1 MLTYGLVAPSVGAV
15 TIASDGV
22 WAAANVGFA
31 RGGGAGGADQRR
43 GLTWVAPDLSLTRT
57 ADFSFVSSRRLLAA
71 DNQLWVATEQGVIR
85 IDQATLR
92 SRTWDLQDVTSLART
107 SEGVWVGT
115 THGLSIIRS
124 NDLLDDLASSGVAIL
139 SLLADGDTLWVG
151 TSGGLGHV
159 LPGSDAI
166 TIPAGLGER
175 ATLRVPVYALAG
187 VRDTI
192 VMATGQQLVWRSPGM
207 QEWSAITLPPS
218 LGRPTAL
225 TVGPDATLWVG
236 GTLGLA
242 QAELAS
248 GLVHVHPVPFEV
260 PAAIRDLAAD
270 RSYLWA
276 ATDSGLMRIQ

>member
-31 RGGGAGGADQRR
+31 RGADPRR
-43 GLTWVAPDLSLTRT
+43 GLTWVAPDLSVTRT

-92 SRTWDLQDVTSLART
+92 SRTWDLQDITSLART

-139 SLLADGDTLWVG
+139 SLPD
-151 TSGGLGHV
+151 SC
-159 LPGSDAI
+159 
-166 TIPAGLGER
+166 
-175 ATLRVPVYALAG
+175 
-187 VRDTI
+187 
-192 VMATGQQLVWRSPGM
+192 
-207 QEWSAITLPPS
+207 
-218 LGRPTAL
+218 L
-225 TVGPDATLWVG
+225 T
-236 GTLGLA
+236 
-242 QAELAS
+242 
-248 GLVHVHPVPFEV
+248 
-260 PAAIRDLAAD
+260 
-270 RSYLWA
+270 
-276 ATDSGLMRIQ
+276 